1 MEPFQRSAGG
11 DVTSLL
17 RLWSDGDER
26 AFPCPFAYCEPTDWS
41 SDGRVMLV
49 KVRDSR
55 GWDVWTVSAEEGG
68 RIYLLRRN
76 EDQPPREIH
85 VVIGWRT
92 LLD

>member
-1 MEPFQRSAGG
+1 MEPFQPSAGG

-17 RLWSDGDER
+17 RLWSDGDDR
-26 AFPCPFAYCEPTDWS
+26 ALRYLDVFP
-41 SDGRVMLV
+41 DG
-49 KVRDSR
+49 S
-55 GWDVWTVSAEEGG
+55 